1 MRCILDIE
9 TDGLLDDATKVHCI
23 VAYDIDNRKPYVF
36 IGDECKVKFPNF
48 ARRVDKFIMHN
59 GLSFDGPALNKLCS
73 TNIKEE
79 QVTDTLIMSQLF
91 NPVRDGGHSLAAWGK
106 RFCFP
111 KGQIDDFTFYSKDML
126 EYCKQDVNLTYK
138 LYQYL
143 TQEGKGFSKGSLN
156 LEHKVRDIINSQE
169 STGFYLDLPYAT
181 TLCASLQDKSSIIYD
196 QLQETFP
203 PIVTT
208 GRTHKRSGKPL
219 RDIIE
224 PFNPASRKQIGE
236 RLIEL
241 GWKPTKV
248 TEKGNVIVDENVL
261 SKIDMKEAQQISEY
275 LLLQK
280 RTAQISSWIDSVAED
295 GRVHGRVLTLRTITG
310 RMAHTSP
317 NMAQVPAGY
326 SPYGE
331 ECRSCWT
338 VENKETHSLVG
349 TDASG
354 LELRGLAHFMNDQN
368 FIKEVLD
375 GDVHTANQ
383 KMAGLE
389 TRDQAKT
396 FIYALM
402 YGAGAAKIGSVVG
415 GSSKE
420 GEKLIQRFMKNMP
433 KFNLL
438 KRNLNDAAMS
448 GKIKGLDGRLLH
460 IRSPHAALNTLIQGA
475 GAVICKQWLVQMT
488 DKIKREGLDARLVA
502 SIHDEYQFEVNN
514 KDIDRFG
521 EITNTSIKEV
531 EDIYKLRCPLDS
543 EYKVGKKWA
552 ETH

>member
-1 MRCILDIE
+1 
-9 TDGLLDDATKVHCI
+9 
-23 VAYDIDNRKPYVF
+23 
-36 IGDECKVKFPNF
+36 
-48 ARRVDKFIMHN
+48 
-59 GLSFDGPALNKLCS
+59 
-73 TNIKEE
+73 
-79 QVTDTLIMSQLF
+79 
-91 NPVRDGGHSLAAWGK
+91 
-106 RFCFP
+106 
-111 KGQIDDFTFYSKDML
+111 
-126 EYCKQDVNLTYK
+126 
-138 LYQYL
+138 
-143 TQEGKGFSKGSLN
+143 
-156 LEHKVRDIINSQE
+156 
-169 STGFYLDLPYAT
+169 
-181 TLCASLQDKSSIIYD
+181 
-196 QLQETFP
+196 
-203 PIVTT
+203 
-208 GRTHKRSGKPL
+208 
-219 RDIIE
+219 
-224 PFNPASRKQIGE
+224 
-236 RLIEL
+236 
-241 GWKPTKV
+241 
-248 TEKGNVIVDENVL
+248 
-261 SKIDMKEAQQISEY
+261 
-275 LLLQK
+275 
-280 RTAQISSWIDSVAED
+280 
-295 GRVHGRVLTLRTITG
+295 
-310 RMAHTSP
+310 MAHTSP

-433 KFNLL
+433 RFNLL

-488 DKIKREGLDARLVA
+488 DKIKQEGLDARLVA

-531 EDIYKLRCPLDS
+531 EDIYNLKCPLDS

>member
-9 TDGLLDDATKVHCI
+9 TDGLLDTATKVHCI
-23 VAYDIDNRKPYVF
+23 VAFDIDNKEQYVF
-36 IGDECKVKFPNF
+36 VGEECKVRFPNF
-48 ARRVDKFIMHN
+48 VRRVDKFIMHN
-59 GLSFDGPALNKLCS
+59 GISFDAPALNKLCS
-73 TNIKEE
+73 TSIKES
-79 QVTDTLIMSQLF
+79 QIIDTLIMSQLF
-91 NPVRDGGHSLAAWGK
+91 NPIRDGGHSLSAWGE
-106 RFCFP
+106 RLNFP
-111 KGQIDDFTFYSKDML
+111 KGDISNFTFYSEAML
-126 EYCKQDVNLTYK
+126 NYCKQDVNLTYK
-138 LYQYL
+138 LYKHL
-143 TQEGKGFSKGSLN
+143 LEEGKGFSRSSLD
-156 LEHKVRDIINSQE
+156 LEHKIRDIINSQE
-169 STGFYLDLPYAT
+169 NTGFYLDLPYAT
-181 TLCASLQDKSSIIYD
+181 ILCACLQDKVDILYDKLQKTFTPII
-196 QLQETFP
+196 TK
-203 PIVTT
+203 
-208 GRTHKRSGKPL
+208 GRTHKSSGKPL
-219 RDIIE
+219 KDIVE

-236 RLIEL
+236 RLIQL
-241 GWKPTKV
+241 GWKPTKR
-248 TEKGNVIVDENVL
+248 TDKGNIIVDEGVL
-261 SKIDMKEAQQISEY
+261 SKINMKEAKQISEY

-280 RTAQISSWIDSVAED
+280 RIVQISSWINSIKDD
-295 GRVHGRVLTLRTITG
+295 GRVHGRVLTLRAITG

-354 LELRGLAHFMNDQN
+354 LELRGLAHFMGDQN
-368 FIKEVLD
+368 FVKEIIE

-383 KMAGLE
+383 RMAGLE

-415 GSSKE
+415 GSSKD
-420 GEKLIQRFMKNMP
+420 GERLIQRFMKNMP

-438 KRNLNDAAMS
+438 KRNLNVAAMS

-475 GAVICKQWLVQMT
+475 GAVICKRWLVQMT
-488 DKIKREGLDARLVA
+488 NKIKQEGLDARLVA

-521 EITNTSIKEV
+521 EITSTSIKEV
-531 EDIYKLRCPLDS
+531 EDIYNLKCPLDS